1 MTDYTNDRWHVDG
14 LTVTHDDFPGLRW
27 PMRDRADAERWE
39 SRDKNYWALA
49 HFARAWLAAQPKPVL
64 KAGMRIVATLRGG
77 AVVTG
82 EVVSVT
88 ECGDWTMVKIGAAV
102 NCYIDV
108 KPKYEAASDITEW
121 HEVTS

>member
-1 MTDYTNDRWHVDG
+1 MTDYTNERWHVDG
-14 LTVTHDDFPGLRW
+14 ATVTHDDFPGMTWSFRSEVSA
-27 PMRDRADAERWE
+27 RCEDEKGHGV
-39 SRDKNYWALA
+39 STHA
-49 HFARAWLAAQPKPVL
+49 HAARAWLAAQPKPVL
-64 KAGMRIVATLRGG
+64 KVGMRIVATLRGG